1 MASPY
6 VKTATD
12 ANFVSDV
19 LGSDVPALVDFWAEW
34 CGPCR
39 ALGPLV
45 DQIAEENQGKLKVF
59 KMNVDENP
67 NTPSQYGVRGIPTLI
82 LVKGGKV
89 VDQLVGSVPKP
100 TLDQFIQ
107 KSL

>member
-1 MASPY
+1 
-6 VKTATD
+6 
-12 ANFVSDV
+12 
-19 LGSDVPALVDFWAEW
+19 
-34 CGPCR
+34 
-39 ALGPLV
+39 
-45 DQIAEENQGKLKVF
+45 
-59 KMNVDENP
+59 MNVDENP
-67 NTPSQYGVRGIPTLI
+67 DTPAQYGVRGIPTLI

>member
-1 MASPY
+1 MASPH

-12 ANFVSDV
+12 ANFATEV
-19 LGSDVPALVDFWAEW
+19 LGSDKPALVDFWAEW

-39 ALGPLV
+39 ALAPLV

-67 NTPSQYGVRGIPTLI
+67 DTPAQYGVRGIPTLI

>member
-1 MASPY
+1 MSNPN
-6 VKTATD
+6 VKIATD
-12 ANFVSDV
+12 ANFQSEV
-19 LGSDVPALVDFWAEW
+19 LNSELPALVDFWAEW

-45 DQIAEENQGKLKVF
+45 DQVANETQGKLKVF

-67 NTPSQYGVRGIPTLI
+67 DTPAQYGVRGIPTLL

-89 VDQLVGSVPKP
+89 IDQLVGSVPKP
-100 TLDQFIQ
+100 TLDQFVQ